1 MVSVKSS
8 LFLSIFKSETLNIY
22 KVKIIMNN
30 WIYMN
35 NKYNTVYANDMYG
48 IAMLFFSSIL
58 TKQQLGWRRNTIE
71 NFYAKN
77 MWAVLVYMRMPES
90 ENGLNTSNFWN
101 LTQTFMPTKMLQIL
115 SSNQLSI
122 IKFSFFPLKKK
133 IDSLLTWENFMMP
146 IVDTNTYVIFTKCL
160 THFQSRPL
168 N

>member
-1 MVSVKSS
+1 
-8 LFLSIFKSETLNIY
+8 
-22 KVKIIMNN
+22 
-30 WIYMN
+30 MN

-115 SSNQLSI
+115 SSN
-122 IKFSFFPLKKK
+122 
-133 IDSLLTWENFMMP
+133 
-146 IVDTNTYVIFTKCL
+146 
-160 THFQSRPL
+160 
-168 N
+168 